1 MEQIVELK
9 GNVAFPITLDP
20 SVWIFDDR
28 KKKLDD
34 FFSAQQ
40 SDENEL
46 ESYTKAISKQW
57 DKEVTEG
64 NEAPKQSTKT
74 KKYLKEELLSET
86 YGISLQ
92 YFLKNS
98 EPDSTASKLAIHAE
112 NKIYTFS
119 LENAY
124 SFVLCFSENGKPL
137 KEDGPL
143 HVYYGSTPDQKIT
156 SVRMFQI
163 I

>member
-40 SDENEL
+40 SDEDEL

-74 KKYLKEELLSET
+74 KKYLKEKLMSET

>member
-20 SVWIFDDR
+20 SVWIFDER
-28 KKKLDD
+28 KKKLDE

-40 SDENEL
+40 SDEDEL

-64 NEAPKQSTKT
+64 NEAPKQITKT
-74 KKYLKEELLSET
+74 KKYRKEELLTET
-86 YGISLQ
+86 YGISFK
-92 YFLKNS
+92 YFLENS
-98 EPDSTASKLAIHAE
+98 EPDSTATKLAIHAE

-124 SFVLCFSENGKPL
+124 SFVLGFSCLLYPSPSPR
-137 KEDGPL
+137 D
-143 HVYYGSTPDQKIT
+143 
-156 SVRMFQI
+156 
-163 I
+163 

>member
-9 GNVAFPITLDP
+9 GNVSFPITLDP

-40 SDENEL
+40 SDEDEL

-156 SVRMFQI
+156 SVRMLQI